1 MSVQVPVEWEAI
13 VDRFSSDLRTLNR
26 RSEHTVRAYEADVRR
41 LLTLCAELGL
51 AHLGDLNIGMLRVWL
66 AEELESHTEATVA
79 RRASAVRAFTGWARK
94 QGIMAVDVGAQLVPP
109 KTRPHLPGYLQQDEA
124 DAALDIAITRADD
137 GDPVHLRDWAI
148 LELLYATGLR
158 VGELC
163 SLDLRDIQLSERML
177 RVLGKGNKQRTAP
190 FGIPAEDALRRW
202 LHDGRPLLANDKS
215 KDAVFLGARGGRV
228 DQRTVREVVYKFL
241 EQVPGVGRLGPH
253 TLRHSAATHL
263 LDGGADLRTVQ
274 ELLGHASLDTTQIYT
289 HVSAA
294 RLKSAYEQAH
304 PRA

>member
-1 MSVQVPVEWEAI
+1 MPVPVEWEAI
-13 VDRFSSDLRTLNR
+13 VDRFASDLRTLNR

-41 LLTLCAELGL
+41 LLTLCADLGL
-51 AHLGDLNIGMLRVWL
+51 ADLGDLDIGMLRVWL

-124 DAALDIAITRADD
+124 DAALDIAIIRADD

-163 SLDLRDIQLSERML
+163 SLNLRDIQLSERML

>member
-1 MSVQVPVEWEAI
+1 MSHELPTEWEAI
-13 VDRFSSDLRTLNR
+13 IDRFASDLRTLNR
-26 RSEHTVRAYEADVRR
+26 RSDHTIRAYQADVRR
-41 LLTLCAELGL
+41 LLALAAELGL
-51 AHLGDLNIGMLRVWL
+51 TDLSQLTIGTLRIWL
-66 AEELESHTEATVA
+66 ADELEQHTESTVA
-79 RRASAVRAFTGWARK
+79 RRASSIRAFTSWARK
-94 QGIMAVDVGAQLVPP
+94 QGLMAVDVGAQLVPP

-124 DAALDIAITRADD
+124 GAALDIAITRADD

-148 LELLYATGLR
+148 LELLYATGIR

-163 SLDLRDIQLSERML
+163 SLDIKDLQLSERML
-177 RVLGKGNKQRTAP
+177 RVIGKGNKQRTAP
-190 FGIPAEDALRRW
+190 FGIPAEEALRQW
-202 LHDGRPLLANDKS
+202 LREGRTKLANDKS
-215 KDAVFLGARGGRV
+215 GDAVFLGARGARV
-228 DQRTVREVVYKFL
+228 DQRTVREVVYRFL

-294 RLKSAYEQAH
+294 RLKSAYDQAH